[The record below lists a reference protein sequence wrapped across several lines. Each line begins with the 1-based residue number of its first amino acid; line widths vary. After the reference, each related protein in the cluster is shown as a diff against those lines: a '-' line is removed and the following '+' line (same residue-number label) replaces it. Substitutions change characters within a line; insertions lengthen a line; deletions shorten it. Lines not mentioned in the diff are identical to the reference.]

1 MEQTLEQM
9 NLENK
14 GYHRCTDK
22 NNSSKSR
29 NPTWHTRLSFPKYR
43 GNFEPPTREQ
53 CGGTKTEGC
62 VAAFRKA
69 EGGERCFSPGTRLKT
84 PRESFP
90 IYRRSRYRQIPNEPS
105 PRSEARM
112 RRIEA
117 ENIRPSFSSLRPALR
132 RPTPPPPPPPLGS
145 SGGQETI

>member
-1 MEQTLEQM
+1 M

-14 GYHRCTDK
+14 GYRYTDK

-29 NPTWHTRLSFPKYR
+29 SPTRHTRLSFPKYR
-43 GNFEPPTREQ
+43 GNLEPPRENS
-53 CGGTKTEGC
+53 
-62 VAAFRKA
+62 AAARKRKGA
-69 EGGERCFSPGTRLKT
+69 LPFGKRRAGRWVLFLPRNALKT

-105 PRSEARM
+105 AQRSRM

-117 ENIRPSFSSLRPALR
+117 ENIRPSFSSLRPAALHGSEAGVGNHLKP
-132 RPTPPPPPPPLGS
+132 RPLS
-145 SGGQETI
+145 AVSAS